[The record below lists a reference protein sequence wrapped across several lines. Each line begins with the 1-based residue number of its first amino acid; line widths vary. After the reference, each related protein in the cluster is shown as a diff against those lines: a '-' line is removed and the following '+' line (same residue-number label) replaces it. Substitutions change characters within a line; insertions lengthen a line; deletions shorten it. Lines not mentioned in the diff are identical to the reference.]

1 MTNPPLLHARPA
13 PWRALR
19 AATLGALLGAG
30 MVAASVAF
38 AQAPAASA
46 SSPAGQARPAA
57 DDPALEARM
66 MAIAAELRC
75 VVCQNQTVADS
86 HAELAA
92 DLRDQIR
99 DQLRAGRTP
108 DEVRGFMTD
117 RYGEFVLYRPPL
129 NARTALL
136 WGGPALLMLLGLGV
150 LLAVLRRRQRL
161 PDDAFDAEQ
170 PDADTPLP
178 PPDRPHDAR

>member
-1 MTNPPLLHARPA
+1 MTTTSLPRPGKARWPTLCVALL
-13 PWRALR
+13 L
-19 AATLGALLGAG
+19 AAGAL
-30 MVAASVAF
+30 
-38 AQAPAASA
+38 AQAPAAAPGASA
-46 SSPAGQARPAA
+46 GTARPAA
-57 DDPALEARM
+57 EDPALEARM

-178 PPDRPHDAR
+178 PPDRSHDAR

>member
-1 MTNPPLLHARPA
+1 MTTRHLLPARPA
-13 PWRALR
+13 MWRAVR
-19 AATLGALLGAG
+19 TTALGALCAAG
-30 MVAASVAF
+30 MMAACVAF

-46 SSPAGQARPAA
+46 PLSAGQARPAA

-66 MAIAAELRC
+66 MAIANELRC

-161 PDDAFDAEQ
+161 PDDAFDAEL
-170 PDADTPLP
+170 PDADGPLP
-178 PPDRPHDAR
+178 PPDHSHDAR